1 MGRWRSGKKVIG
13 HLRFTTGVSVF
24 PSDPASLSQGKE
36 PFASQNEA
44 ARLRVLHAA
53 TRACQHTHAVA
64 HRASSTAVRQSY
76 TGAAREGS
84 ERPSGRRAA
93 LALPAMRKLALL
105 AALWMRGAR
114 VFVRQS
120 SETPGALESCMR
132 RSSGGLRDGVA
143 LAIVPMHCSDG
154 GVWRV
159 LPLGAHVLLV
169 CRRSFRTRTRDSRGR
184 LVIGTVGFCRLQ

>member
-1 MGRWRSGKKVIG
+1 MNWVQ
-13 HLRFTTGVSVF
+13 L
-24 PSDPASLSQGKE
+24 SLSLSMRITRTHLFKVYLLLGYPFSPQTQPRFHKE
-36 PFASQNEA
+36 KTISKPNEA
-44 ARLRVLHAA
+44 ARHRVLEAA
-53 TRACQHTHAVA
+53 SRARQHTHAVA

-120 SETPGALESCMR
+120 SETPGALELGMR
-132 RSSGGLRDGVA
+132 RRHVA
-143 LAIVPMHCSDG
+143 
-154 GVWRV
+154 
-159 LPLGAHVLLV
+159 
-169 CRRSFRTRTRDSRGR
+169 RGR
-184 LVIGTVGFCRLQ
+184 LAR

>member
-1 MGRWRSGKKVIG
+1 M
-13 HLRFTTGVSVF
+13 
-24 PSDPASLSQGKE
+24 A
-36 PFASQNEA
+36 
-44 ARLRVLHAA
+44 
-53 TRACQHTHAVA
+53 
-64 HRASSTAVRQSY
+64 
-76 TGAAREGS
+76 
-84 ERPSGRRAA
+84 ERPSDRRAA
-93 LALPAMRKLALL
+93 LVLPAVRKLTLL

-143 LAIVPMHCSDG
+143 HAIVPMHRSDG

>member
-1 MGRWRSGKKVIG
+1 M
-13 HLRFTTGVSVF
+13 
-24 PSDPASLSQGKE
+24 
-36 PFASQNEA
+36 
-44 ARLRVLHAA
+44 
-53 TRACQHTHAVA
+53 
-64 HRASSTAVRQSY
+64 RQSY

-93 LALPAMRKLALL
+93 LDLPAMRKLALL

-143 LAIVPMHCSDG
+143 HAIVPMHRSDG

-159 LPLGAHVLLV
+159 LPLGDHVLLV
-169 CRRSFRTRTRDSRGR
+169 CRRSFRSYPDEGLSWTSSDRYGR
-184 LVIGTVGFCRLQ
+184 VLSFTVIVFNYTVTGTTI